1 MTGEEVIFTP
11 QYLVACALPWY
22 TKVYTTLILV
32 VYILLYVSQ
41 AGGGHIIILI
51 WYLFFALL
59 SFSPLHLTSPRIPL
73 SSLPIWPRLH
83 ILIQL
88 TLSLA
93 LDPCCTLC
101 PALSPSL
108 FVSGVVLFSS
118 TVYFAEA
125 GSPHS
130 HFKSIPDGFWWAV
143 VTMTTVGYGDMT

>member
-1 MTGEEVIFTP
+1 MLSSPYLTVSLYLSIVPKSIGRVPSKEAVSAQKALRGFETEIRDLLGGRKENGVLLDEGRGGDFYLSAP

-73 SSLPIWPRLH
+73 SSLPI
-83 ILIQL
+83 
-88 TLSLA
+88 
-93 LDPCCTLC
+93 
-101 PALSPSL
+101 
-108 FVSGVVLFSS
+108 
-118 TVYFAEA
+118 
-125 GSPHS
+125 
-130 HFKSIPDGFWWAV
+130 
-143 VTMTTVGYGDMT
+143 